1 MRKLALWHT
10 RTFKPV
16 MTHEELEPIMSTMG
30 FVAQATGAGG
40 GFKEYVF
47 LSSPTT
53 TTTRPRLPYPHI
65 DGLHITT
72 YQAFIDALTF
82 FLDVSDL
89 FHVRYTRGYMP
100 TFSFTSRW
108 IMNVDDAGECR
119 CNVPKI
125 TTESGVAWK
134 RTKMCLSIE
143 MGRWISRLTV
153 VPSNK
158 SHHRIHMFSSTS
170 NRYLISLFF
179 PLRTSLSPSDF
190 LPFQSNYRQ

>member
-1 MRKLALWHT
+1 MMEECSMRKLALWHT

-89 FHVRYTRGYMP
+89 FHVRGMPLQRAKDNNRKWRRMEEDENVFVYRDGTLDKSTHGLPIKQESSSYTHVLIHLKP
-100 TFSFTSRW
+100 LPHFT
-108 IMNVDDAGECR
+108 
-119 CNVPKI
+119 
-125 TTESGVAWK
+125 
-134 RTKMCLSIE
+134 L
-143 MGRWISRLTV
+143 L
-153 VPSNK
+153 
-158 SHHRIHMFSSTS
+158 
-170 NRYLISLFF
+170 
-179 PLRTSLSPSDF
+179 PLKDIIVSV
-190 LPFQSNYRQ
+190 